1 MSFKSWIIENTYTDH
16 GRSRQVAGALEKC
29 IGGLDSDGL
38 GLNIGGASSW
48 QLRRIINVDI
58 VRSPFVRCLG
68 DAQNLPFRND
78 SFKLAI
84 TQETLEHV
92 GDPESALREMYRVLR
107 PGGVLY
113 CQLPFVIGYHPGPR
127 DFWRFTRDGIVELCQ
142 RCGFTCREVSLS
154 VGPGFG
160 FHRIATEFFAVLA
173 SCVVTR
179 AYLPV
184 KGLASLLLYPVK
196 WLDGFLMRSPQ
207 ADRIAGG
214 YYVIATK

>member
-1 MSFKSWIIENTYTDH
+1 MSFKSWVINSTYTDH
-16 GRSRQVAGALEKC
+16 GKSRQVTGALERC
-29 IGGLDSDGL
+29 LNVLGRGDL

-48 QLRRIINVDI
+48 KGVQIINMDI
-58 VRSPFVRCLG
+58 VRSRFVGCVG
-68 DAQNLPFRND
+68 DAQKLPFRND
-78 SFKLAI
+78 AFKLAI

-92 GDPESALREMYRVLR
+92 ADPETAMEEIYRVLR

-113 CQLPFVIGYHPGPR
+113 CQLPFVIGYHPGPK
-127 DFWRFTRDGIVELCQ
+127 DFWRFTREGIVELCE
-142 RCGFTCREVSLS
+142 RCGFTCQEVSLS

-173 SCVVTR
+173 SCVFSR

-184 KGLASLLLYPVK
+184 KGAASLLLYPVK
-196 WLDGFLMRSPQ
+196 WMDGILMQSPQ

>member
-1 MSFKSWIIENTYTDH
+1 
-16 GRSRQVAGALEKC
+16 VL
-29 IGGLDSDGL
+29 SDGDL
-38 GLNIGGASSW
+38 GLNIGGSSSW
-48 QLRRIINVDI
+48 KDERIITMDI
-58 VRSPFVRCLG
+58 VRSPFVGCMG
-68 DAQNLPFRND
+68 DAQKLPFKDN
-78 SFKLAI
+78 SLKLVV

-92 GDPESALREMYRVLR
+92 ADPQAAMAEIYRVLR

-113 CQLPFVIGYHPGPR
+113 CQLPFVIGFHPSPK

-160 FHRIATEFFAVLA
+160 FHRIATEFVAILA
-173 SCVVTR
+173 SCVTRR
-179 AYLPV
+179 AYLPA
-184 KGLASLLLYPVK
+184 KGAASVLLYPIK
-196 WLDGFLMRSPQ
+196 WFDGPLMRSPQ